1 MSTSVT
7 TGHASDWVSTYM
19 LRLEIEYIVCWV
31 LRNVM
36 LGIVVDVQV
45 GWPFEAE
52 DDGERYS

>member
-7 TGHASDWVSTYM
+7 SGHASDWVSTYM

-52 DDGERYS
+52 DGERYS